1 MPLTGWWLLASL
13 TVLSV
18 GALQPLRVPLSVSRA
33 VVSIDGVRS
42 ASSQMSADGVRTEWK
57 FVKGIND
64 YGKEQTYMYLG
75 KAEGKAKFADP
86 VANSLIDE
94 SAAEGLI
101 GLLWEKAYLLA
112 LFAPALLC
120 TLYAFTN

>member
-1 MPLTGWWLLASL
+1 
-13 TVLSV
+13 
-18 GALQPLRVPLSVSRA
+18 
-33 VVSIDGVRS
+33 
-42 ASSQMSADGVRTEWK
+42 MSADGVRTEWK

-101 GLLWEKAYLLA
+101 GFLWEKAYLLA
-112 LFAPALLC
+112 LFGPALLC
-120 TLYAFTN
+120 TLYVFTN